1 MASPQSKVLA
11 TAAAEIGYSRW
22 SDPKRGTKYARETQ
36 PVFWPRDH
44 WLLANG
50 ISYCDIFVTWVFWKA
65 LGEDFVT
72 SGALPAGASYNTD
85 YRASKGGRIAKSKA
99 RPGDVLVFDWNW
111 STLSTNHV
119 GILERV
125 LPSGN
130 FQTIEG
136 NTSVGTSGSQSN
148 GGRVARRVRRPGQVR
163 YVIRPQWSKAGG
175 GFAST
180 PASSS
185 SAFADVDKTQA
196 WLKTLGYDPGPL
208 DGKYGTKTAAAT
220 RAAQKALGITPV
232 DGRPGP
238 TTRTHLEAAVTT
250 LDKISKDLATIK
262 RALEPGISGKRTDG
276 EHVAQMRKF
285 RNELSTTIPA
295 EVLDAPIRLQG
306 SRAGT
311 TSTLR
316 TKMAWLDHERDRQN
330 AAIAGL
336 STQLAGLSAAVT
348 ALADGGSVDLEA
360 VRAAAAEGARQGG
373 VAVSAEDVAAL
384 LAITVAPDD
393 EG

>member
-1 MASPQSKVLA
+1 MAHKILPRSAWSSTSARGTGITWSRVRGIVCHYPAMGKAVGVLTQAQEAARLRGWRSYHVNSLGWLDIGYSYAIGQSGRIYSLRGDRVGGHTYGHNSTTLGVLFIVGDNEPL
-11 TAAAEIGYSRW
+11 TAAAKAAFRALRATLR
-22 SDPKRGTKYARETQ
+22 KRGASSGVWGHREMSGNSTRC
-36 PVFWPRDH
+36 PGPFIMGSIRDGS
-44 WLLANG
+44 LTG
-50 ISYCDIFVTWVFWKA
+50 S
-65 LGEDFVT
+65 
-72 SGALPAGASYNTD
+72 SAGAS
-85 YRASKGGRIAKSKA
+85 K
-99 RPGDVLVFDWNW
+99 P
-111 STLSTNHV
+111 
-119 GILERV
+119 
-125 LPSGN
+125 
-130 FQTIEG
+130 
-136 NTSVGTSGSQSN
+136 
-148 GGRVARRVRRPGQVR
+148 
-163 YVIRPQWSKAGG
+163 
-175 GFAST
+175 ST
-180 PASSS
+180 PSKPSPS
-185 SAFADVDKTQA
+185 PSAEFADVDKTQT
-196 WLKTLGYDPGPL
+196 WLKALGYDPGPL
-208 DGKYGTKTAAAT
+208 DGKYDTKTAAAT
-220 RAAQKALGITPV
+220 RAAQEALGITPV

-262 RALEPGISGKRTDG
+262 RALEPGIAGKRTDG

-373 VAVSAEDVAAL
+373 VSVSAEDVAAL